1 MSGTSGSDVNKTILD
16 YLTIYQKSYIMGHT
30 RIKGI
35 KVFSSF
41 NIKYVEIHI
50 SKNKIRDFLGGA
62 VVKTVLPVQRALV

>member
-1 MSGTSGSDVNKTILD
+1 MSGTSGSDVNKTTLD

-30 RIKGI
+30 CIKGI

-62 VVKTVLPVQRALV
+62 VVKTVLPVQRVLV